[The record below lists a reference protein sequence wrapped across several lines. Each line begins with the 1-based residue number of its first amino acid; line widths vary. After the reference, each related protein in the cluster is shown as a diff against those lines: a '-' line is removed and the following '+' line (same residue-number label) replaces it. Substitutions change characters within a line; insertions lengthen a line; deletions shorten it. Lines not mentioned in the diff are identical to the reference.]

1 VGATRRAYPRER
13 EVEMVYAFECDGCQI
28 RVYSAT
34 PKRARGCPMCGEAMA
49 MAPVDRA
56 AGKPA
61 ARVEPGTPVPAPADD
76 SPRATG

>member
-1 VGATRRAYPRER
+1 
-13 EVEMVYAFECDGCQI
+13 
-28 RVYSAT
+28 
-34 PKRARGCPMCGEAMA
+34 MCGEAMA